1 MVKTDSGIFIFST
14 YIALTC
20 KLPYTK
26 RIYPFPYF
34 REMRMWKENVKQ
46 NVTQIDATKEK
57 LCPLRLDNLYCE
69 IMELSN

>member
-1 MVKTDSGIFIFST
+1 MVKTDSVIFIFST

-20 KLPYTK
+20 KLPYIK

-46 NVTQIDATKEK
+46 NVTQIDAAKEK